1 LRALP
6 IAPPLTQQMVPAKNQ
21 KNFDEVSGGLGE
33 KKLPSMRNTSRPD
46 AAWWSGVGE
55 VISALCNI
63 NSQ

>member
-1 LRALP
+1 
-6 IAPPLTQQMVPAKNQ
+6 MVPAKNQ

-55 VISALCNI
+55 VISALCTI
-63 NSQ
+63 N